1 MKRDAK
7 TRAAFTRRTLLVGAS
22 QLTLFSAIAAKLYNL
37 QVVQHGKYATL
48 AKANSISERLIAPE
62 RGIITDRFGTILAGN
77 QQHWRALFMKAQCPD
92 AEAVLDNFSQ
102 LVPLS
107 PDERTRIDSDIAA
120 HPQYIPVLL
129 KDYLEWPDM
138 AAIEVNTPNLPG
150 VIVEV
155 GTSRIYPFG
164 PELAHAVGYVG
175 RPNQREAKSDTV
187 LALPGMRIGRIGAEA
202 GQDEA
207 LRGAPG
213 FMQTE
218 TNVHGEVVRE
228 VASDPGTSGQTLALS
243 LDAGLQNL
251 ALQRLG
257 TQPGVAVVLDAT
269 SGEILAMANNPS
281 FDPQLFD
288 KGVPSDTW
296 KGWMADPMHPL
307 QNRAISG
314 LYAPGSTFK
323 PTVALAA
330 LKCGSLT
337 ADSYLTCT
345 GSFTLGDHIFW
356 CDNHVAHGTINLT
369 TALQV
374 SCDVFFYQVALGVG
388 ENNIAAM
395 AAQLGIGIDL
405 GMDLPHASPGLVPT
419 LDWARARDIHWAP
432 GNTVVQG
439 IGQGYTEVTP
449 MALATMIAR
458 VASGLAIGPH
468 VTRRVGG
475 TLQLGAVATDW
486 PALDVDDRHLALV
499 RQGLFEVVNTQ
510 AGTAWNARIML
521 PNVQMAGKT
530 GTAQVHNDSAAEKT
544 KNFDAM
550 RMAWQDRPNGL
561 FVGFAPYDNPRYAT
575 AIIVEHGNW
584 GAQSAAPIAR
594 DLLTYCI
601 TNDPAG
607 RDTPLTPELTALPI
621 PTPAPA
627 AAVVPTAA
635 APAAAPAAGTPVGPA
650 MASATGLIVQ

>member
-1 MKRDAK
+1 MKREIQG
-7 TRAAFTRRTLLVGAS
+7 RAAFSRRALLVGLG
-22 QLTLFSAIAAKLYNL
+22 QLGIFGAIGAKLYNL
-37 QVVQHGKYATL
+37 QVVQHGKYAML
-48 AKANSISERLIAPE
+48 AQANSISERLIAPE
-62 RGIITDRFGTILAGN
+62 RGIVTDRYGAILAGN

-92 AEAVLDNFSQ
+92 AFGSGPDVVLDNFSK
-102 LVPLS
+102 LVALS
-107 PDERTRIDSDIAA
+107 PDERARIAA
-120 HPQYIPVLL
+120 DLADRPQYIPVLL
-129 KDYLEWPDM
+129 KDYLNWQDM
-138 AAIEVNTPNLPG
+138 SAIEVNTPNLPG
-150 VIVEV
+150 VVIEV

-164 PELAHAVGYVG
+164 PALAHSVGYVG
-175 RPNQREAKSDTV
+175 RPNPAEAKSNTV
-187 LALPGMRIGRIGAEA
+187 LALPGMRIGRTGAEA
-202 GQDEA
+202 GQDDQ

-213 FMQTE
+213 FVQTE

-228 VASDPGTSGQTLALS
+228 VASDPGTAGQNISLS
-243 LDAGLQNL
+243 IDTGLQAL

-257 TQPGVAVVLDAT
+257 TQPGVAVVLDAQ

-281 FDPQLFD
+281 FDPALFD
-288 KGVPSDTW
+288 KGVPQDRW
-296 KGWMADPMHPL
+296 KSWMADAMHPL

-337 ADSYLTCT
+337 QDTYLTCT
-345 GSFTLGDHIFW
+345 GSFTLGDHLFW

-388 ENNIAAM
+388 EDNIAAM
-395 AAQLGIGIDL
+395 ANQLGIGVDL
-405 GMDLPHASPGLVPT
+405 QMDMPHQSPGLVPT
-419 LDWARARDIHWAP
+419 LDWARAHDIHWAP

-439 IGQGYTEVTP
+439 IGQGYTQVTP
-449 MALATMIAR
+449 VALATMMAR
-458 VASGLAIGPH
+458 IASGIMVGPH
-468 VTRRVGG
+468 LTRRIGG
-475 TLQLGAVATDW
+475 QLQTGANAADW

-499 RQGLFEVVNTQ
+499 RQGLFEVVNTPQ
-510 AGTAWNARIML
+510 GTAWKARIML
-521 PNVQMAGKT
+521 PNAQMAGKT
-530 GTAQVHNDSAAEKT
+530 GTAQVHNDSAAEKM
-544 KNFDAM
+544 KNFNAD
-550 RMAWQDRPNGL
+550 RMAWIDRPNGL

-607 RDTPLTPELTALPI
+607 RDTPINPALAAANAPSPAGRPPVTNADDETAL
-621 PTPAPA
+621 APA
-627 AAVVPTAA
+627 GVTA
-635 APAAAPAAGTPVGPA
+635 T
-650 MASATGLIVQ
+650 IVQ